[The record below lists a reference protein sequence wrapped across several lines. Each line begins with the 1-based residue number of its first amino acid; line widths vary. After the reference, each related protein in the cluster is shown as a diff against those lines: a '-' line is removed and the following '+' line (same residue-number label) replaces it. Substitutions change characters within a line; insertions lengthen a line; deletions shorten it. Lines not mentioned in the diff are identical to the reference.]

1 MFWLSRLIDTI
12 AWFVVA
18 RGLHF
23 FKKIKFS
30 KKYEARGFLISAFLN
45 LICRFTHFAIE
56 FMNFQPSPI
65 SYRSISIVLPP
76 RFIVWFIFFQFLF
89 FSGDVYSAPKYHAK
103 PHLNTENEPSV
114 KKATPN
120 PYAVKWVDSILNK
133 MTFKKMV
140 AQTLMIPAWTRDEMM
155 DPSVHY
161 AVENLGIGGVIF
173 FQGTPQTHIDAVNF
187 LQQQAQ
193 IPLLIG
199 MDAEWGPA
207 MRLDH
212 IEKFPYAL
220 TIGASNNPKLAY
232 LSAKYQAKQ
241 LKLLGVHINFAP
253 VVDLNTN
260 PNNPVIGF
268 RSFGDNPMTVSKLA
282 SAFNE
287 GLESEGIWGCAKHF
301 PGHGNTFVDS
311 HKDLPVVNHTPTSL
325 QKDLIPFE
333 ALIQNGVKSVMV
345 AHLKIPLLDT
355 TSNMPASLSRPIVTE
370 LLREEL
376 QFDGLI
382 FTDAMNMKGISKF
395 YSPVSAGIMALKAG
409 NDVLCFPD
417 QIEKIIDSADK
428 AMRLGIL
435 DSIQIAQ
442 SVRRILMAKY
452 ELGLSQFAPL
462 SPEKIEEKMNSI
474 YQEFVQLG
482 GKEITGSDLNF
493 AQQSICIRNNN
504 EDLLPL
510 MPFQND
516 TVWLVAFG
524 KTITQPLLDRIR
536 NYAHVG
542 IIWAHHYSDAQ
553 DLLDYIQS
561 KKGVK
566 IVFNGA
572 QKMFSNQPRE
582 LPSNLLEFLRL
593 TNYTDQIVFVH
604 VGNAYALQKL
614 DVPVL
619 TVLGFETGSAYQ
631 EAAID
636 AIFGEFG
643 VKGTLPVAINSQ
655 YHRGNN
661 FSTNPWSQSLE
672 WHPLA
677 TTQGHDLRK
686 KLDLIMDSMM
696 AEKVTQTAQLLV
708 LKEGKVMVDISR
720 GTYTTPA
727 LKNAQIP
734 VSRNTPYDI
743 ASVTKT
749 MGMTLAIMKL
759 YDQKKIK
766 LHEPIGKYLKEARK
780 TAWGEIP
787 IHQFLLHRTGLPATL
802 PLMRDLKNFKNSA
815 YAELLEKYPYLN
827 IDSMG
832 SILVPASPNK
842 MNLEEKDHSFGDP
855 NHYHEEIPLNI
866 PLSDQWLVQ
875 QELSQIVWDMIKR
888 VEPTVEFDK
897 KNPPAMIYSDLNA
910 VILGKLVEHLTR
922 MSLDDYL
929 KQVYYLPMGLLRTQ
943 YLPHTTSLKN
953 IVPPTEIDKNSPR
966 GLIQGYVH
974 DPTASLLGGVSG
986 NAGLFSSAEDLAK
999 LMQMLL
1005 NEGEW
1010 DGKRYLKS
1018 STVDLFTET
1027 FEQGDN
1033 YRGLGFDKPNGYPN
1047 CTLNPEIKGSNLFD
1061 YAPRGI
1067 FGHTGF
1073 TGIWCFADK
1082 GTGTVFIFL
1091 SNRTYPNDTQNLL
1104 AKKGYRGKL
1113 FSTVYGFLK

>member
-1 MFWLSRLIDTI
+1 
-12 AWFVVA
+12 
-18 RGLHF
+18 
-23 FKKIKFS
+23 
-30 KKYEARGFLISAFLN
+30 
-45 LICRFTHFAIE
+45 
-56 FMNFQPSPI
+56 MNPTLKRPI
-65 SYRSISIVLPP
+65 PITV
-76 RFIVWFIFFQFLF
+76 FILIFFF
-89 FSGDVYSAPKYHAK
+89 FSGDVFSRDGLTFNNSSAPK
-103 PHLNTENEPSV
+103 P
-114 KKATPN
+114 TPN
-120 PYAVKWVDSILNK
+120 PQALRWADSILKN
-133 MTFKKMV
+133 MSFKKMV
-140 AQTLMIPAWTRDEMM
+140 AQTLMIPAWTRDEFM
-155 DPSVHY
+155 DPYVHN

-187 LQQQAQ
+187 LQQQAK

-220 TIGASNNPKLAY
+220 TIAASNNPKLAY

-282 SAFNE
+282 TAFND

-311 HKDLPVVNHTPTSL
+311 HKDLPLVNHTPTSL

-376 QFDGLI
+376 QFNGLI

-395 YSPVSAGIMALKAG
+395 YNPVAAGIMALKAG

-417 QIEKIIDSADK
+417 QIDKIIDSADR

-435 DSIQIAQ
+435 DSNQIAQ
-442 SVRRILMAKY
+442 SVRRILLAKY
-452 ELGLSQFAPL
+452 DLGLTQFAPL
-462 SPEKIEEKMNSI
+462 SPEKIEEKMNAI
-474 YQEFVQLG
+474 YQEFIQLQG
-482 GKEITGSDLNF
+482 VEQTGSELNF
-493 AQQSICIRNNN
+493 AQQSISIRNNN
-504 EDLLPL
+504 ENLLPL

-536 NYAHVG
+536 NYAPVG
-542 IIWAHHYSDAQ
+542 IVWAHQYTDAQ

-561 KKGVK
+561 KPGVK

-582 LPSNLLEFLRL
+582 LPNNLLEFLRL
-593 TNYTDQIVFVH
+593 TNYTDNIIFVH
-604 VGNAYALQKL
+604 VGNVYALQKL
-614 DVPVL
+614 DAPVT
-619 TVLGFETGSAYQ
+619 TVLGYETGSAYQ

-636 AIFGEFG
+636 AVFGEFG
-643 VKGTLPVAINSQ
+643 VKGTMPVAINSQ

-661 FSTNPWSQSLE
+661 FSTNAWSEPLE

-677 TTQGHDLRK
+677 TTKGQELRK
-686 KLDLIMDSMM
+686 RLERIMDSMM
-696 AEKVTQTAQLLV
+696 LEKVTPTAELLV
-708 LKEGKVMVDISR
+708 LKDGKVMVDISK
-720 GTYTTPA
+720 GTYTTNA
-727 LKNAQIP
+727 LKNAQIS

-759 YDQKKIK
+759 YDQKRIK
-766 LHEPIGKYLKEARK
+766 LHEPIGKYWKEARK
-780 TAWGEIP
+780 TAWGDIP

-802 PLMRDLKNFKNSA
+802 PLIRDLKNFKNSN
-815 YAELLEKYPYLN
+815 YAELLEKYPNLSM
-827 IDSMG
+827 DSMG
-832 SILVPASPNK
+832 NILLPSSPN
-842 MNLEEKDHSFGDP
+842 NVDLEGTELVSSNSRHQHFD
-855 NHYHEEIPLNI
+855 EEPLNY
-866 PLSDQWLVQ
+866 PLSDNWLVQ
-875 QELSQIVWDMIKR
+875 NQLALVVWDMIKMT
-888 VEPTVEFDK
+888 EPTVEFDK

-910 VILGKLVEHLTR
+910 VILGKFVEHLTR
-922 MSLDDYL
+922 MGLDDYL
-929 KQVYYLPMGLLRTQ
+929 KQVYYLPMKLWRTQ
-943 YLPHTTSLKN
+943 YNPHTTALKN
-953 IVPPTEIDKNSPR
+953 IIPPTEIDNTSPR
-966 GLIQGYVH
+966 GLVQGYVH
-974 DPTASLLGGVSG
+974 DPTAALFGGVSG

-1005 NEGEW
+1005 NGGEW
-1010 DGKRYLKS
+1010 DGKRYLKN
-1018 STVDLFTET
+1018 STVELFTET

-1047 CTLNPEIKGSNLFD
+1047 FTLNANIKGSNLFD
-1061 YAPRGI
+1061 MAPAGI

-1113 FSTVYGFLK
+1113 YSEVYGFLKGL